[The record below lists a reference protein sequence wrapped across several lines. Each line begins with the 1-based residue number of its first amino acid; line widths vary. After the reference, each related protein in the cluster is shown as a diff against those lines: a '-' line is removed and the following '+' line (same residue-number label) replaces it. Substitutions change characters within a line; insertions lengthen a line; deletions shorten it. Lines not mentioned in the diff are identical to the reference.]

1 MYLLNSHRQ
10 AKFIFKKN
18 LPSEFE
24 AIWSR
29 GNALKFLVENF
40 EISSSKLNMNS
51 QTDEIHGTVSP
62 DGSDILFCEKFA
74 YLKWEILKIE
84 NINLLRLSK
93 IPNKKNLNFVQ
104 I

>member
-24 AIWSR
+24 VIWSC
-29 GNALKFLVENF
+29 GNALNFLVENF
-40 EISSSKLNMNS
+40 EISSSKLNMNPL
-51 QTDEIHGTVSP
+51 TDEIHGTISP

-74 YLKWEILKIE
+74 YLKIWGSNE
-84 NINLLRLSK
+84 R
-93 IPNKKNLNFVQ
+93 F
-104 I
+104 